1 MFSVCKQTHPATG
14 IEHSISCRFF
24 NNYEENIVT
33 AGANILKVFRI
44 TPDVDPN
51 TTEKFSGECDVTGC
65 GISQIVSVPNN
76 FHFRRFE
83 ATKNALGM
91 HCNL

>member
-24 NNYEENIVT
+24 NNFEENIVT
-33 AGANILKVFRI
+33 AGANMLKVFRI

-51 TTEKFSGECDVTGC
+51 STEKYSGKMSKKCALLY
-65 GISQIVSVPNN
+65 VSMML
-76 FHFRRFE
+76 
-83 ATKNALGM
+83 KLI
-91 HCNL
+91 